1 MENMENIITNPGLS
15 LIAIEIFLNCG
26 RHLKNARLVCKSW
39 KDLIDNAPEL
49 KRTRLQLRLRAFGK
63 ARINQRFFI
72 RWPSWKNIIKHFIK
86 FRSNE
91 DMEKLIE
98 VLLNHLT
105 LGDQIDFE
113 PLLAA
118 TRFNDLST
126 FNFLI
131 PSIENLDWIS
141 NVKGNCLHN
150 AMYYNSGNV
159 LVRILELNESR
170 FHEPIPRYRW
180 RPMKNGARRV
190 FCSYF

>member
-1 MENMENIITNPGLS
+1 
-15 LIAIEIFLNCG
+15 
-26 RHLKNARLVCKSW
+26 
-39 KDLIDNAPEL
+39 
-49 KRTRLQLRLRAFGK
+49 
-63 ARINQRFFI
+63 
-72 RWPSWKNIIKHFIK
+72 
-86 FRSNE
+86 
-91 DMEKLIE
+91 MEKLIE

-180 RPMKNGARRV
+180 RPMKNGDRRV